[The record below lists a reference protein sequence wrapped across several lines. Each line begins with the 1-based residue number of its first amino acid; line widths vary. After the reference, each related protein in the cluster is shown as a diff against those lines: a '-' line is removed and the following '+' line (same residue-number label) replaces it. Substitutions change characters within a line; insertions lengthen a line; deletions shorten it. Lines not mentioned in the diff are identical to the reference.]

1 VFEFSVVRFFEG
13 GRTRLRAVDF
23 TFMYSDVGE
32 IYLSDGGGGG
42 DGIWGHL
49 FLINTCN
56 LCAAIVPVL
65 H

>member
-1 VFEFSVVRFFEG
+1 MFEFSVVRFFKG

-23 TFMYSDVGE
+23 AFMYSDVGE
-32 IYLSDGGGGG
+32 IDLSDDGGG

-49 FLINTCN
+49 FLINI